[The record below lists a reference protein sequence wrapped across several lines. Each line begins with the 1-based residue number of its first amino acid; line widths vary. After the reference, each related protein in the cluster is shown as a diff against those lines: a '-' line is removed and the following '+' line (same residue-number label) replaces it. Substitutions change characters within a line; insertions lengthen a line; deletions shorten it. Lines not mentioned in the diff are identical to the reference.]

1 MLTMLKRGHLSELSI
16 SRFPSPKR
24 GWSLVCLWDFRFSDR
39 ACAALSFTYVVNL
52 EIGNLLKWVIF
63 NIVSGQAT
71 GDALWK

>member
-1 MLTMLKRGHLSELSI
+1 MLTMLKEATQASYPFLGFLLLREAGAWAACGI
-16 SRFPSPKR
+16 
-24 GWSLVCLWDFRFSDR
+24 FRFSDR